1 MRFVG
6 MFALVVASALV
17 VAGTSGCGLV
27 GVCGMDMDTAC
38 PDGSYCEFSG
48 NTCGE
53 ANAIG
58 VCAPRPEACT
68 DVFDP
73 VCGCDGETYG
83 NACEAAAAGVN
94 VASEGECAGA

>member
-1 MRFVG
+1 MRLVG
-6 MFALVVASALV
+6 KLTLVVTGMLV
-17 VAGTSGCGLV
+17 VAGLSGCGIV
-27 GVCGMDMDTAC
+27 GVCGMDMGTAC

-48 NTCGE
+48 GTCGE
-53 ANAIG
+53 DDAVG
-58 VCAPRPEACT
+58 VCTPRPEACT

-94 VASEGECAGA
+94 VASEGECEEA